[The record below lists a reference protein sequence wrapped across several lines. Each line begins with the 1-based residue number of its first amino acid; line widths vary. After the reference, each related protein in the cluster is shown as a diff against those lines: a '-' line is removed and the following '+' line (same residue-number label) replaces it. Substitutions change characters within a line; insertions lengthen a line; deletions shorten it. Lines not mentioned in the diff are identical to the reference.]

1 MLEQEKKEKNLKLWR
16 IAVTVLML
24 LPMAEMLFV
33 LPGLP
38 DIIPVHWG
46 VDGSPDRYGSRWE
59 LLLPGAIVLF
69 LGILLL
75 RDSFSRQPKGMRTG
89 GLLTLLVFNVIQPV
103 VLYVTVRP
111 ESDIMEFYFGKI
123 VCGLISLLLIVAGNY
138 MPKISWEYRL
148 QRKHGFRTRYALSD
162 ETVWSRTQR
171 FGGYAYMI
179 SGVVGIAAA
188 FVLSDL
194 VCVLVMAAAVLLSS
208 LLIYWY
214 SWVAWKQ
221 VKGENYRAQRCRG
234 GKGACRP
241 VQKDCQTEIKILQK
255 MALLLPGDVV

>member
-89 GLLTLLVFNVIQPV
+89 GLLTLVVFNVIQPV
-103 VLYVTVRP
+103 VLLSLIHISEPTRP
-111 ESDIMEFYFGKI
+111 
-123 VCGLISLLLIVAGNY
+123 
-138 MPKISWEYRL
+138 
-148 QRKHGFRTRYALSD
+148 
-162 ETVWSRTQR
+162 
-171 FGGYAYMI
+171 
-179 SGVVGIAAA
+179 
-188 FVLSDL
+188 
-194 VCVLVMAAAVLLSS
+194 
-208 LLIYWY
+208 
-214 SWVAWKQ
+214 
-221 VKGENYRAQRCRG
+221 
-234 GKGACRP
+234 
-241 VQKDCQTEIKILQK
+241 
-255 MALLLPGDVV
+255 

>member
-33 LPGLP
+33 LP
-38 DIIPVHWG
+38 WG

-89 GLLTLLVFNVIQPV
+89 GLLTLVVFNVIQPV

-111 ESDIMEFYFGKI
+111 ESAW
-123 VCGLISLLLIVAGNY
+123 LSL
-138 MPKISWEYRL
+138 M
-148 QRKHGFRTRYALSD
+148 
-162 ETVWSRTQR
+162 
-171 FGGYAYMI
+171 
-179 SGVVGIAAA
+179 
-188 FVLSDL
+188 
-194 VCVLVMAAAVLLSS
+194 
-208 LLIYWY
+208 
-214 SWVAWKQ
+214 
-221 VKGENYRAQRCRG
+221 
-234 GKGACRP
+234 
-241 VQKDCQTEIKILQK
+241 
-255 MALLLPGDVV
+255 

>member
-89 GLLTLLVFNVIQPV
+89 GLL
-103 VLYVTVRP
+103 
-111 ESDIMEFYFGKI
+111 
-123 VCGLISLLLIVAGNY
+123 
-138 MPKISWEYRL
+138 KISWEYRL

-194 VCVLVMAAAVLLSS
+194 VCVLVMATAVLLSS

-221 VKGENYRAQRCRG
+221 VKGEN
-234 GKGACRP
+234 
-241 VQKDCQTEIKILQK
+241 
-255 MALLLPGDVV
+255 

>member
-59 LLLPGAIVLF
+59 LLLPSAIVLF

-89 GLLTLLVFNVIQPV
+89 GLLTLVVFNVIQPV

-138 MPKISWEYRL
+138 LPKISWEYRL

-194 VCVLVMAAAVLLSS
+194 VCVLVMAVAILLSS

-221 VKGENYRAQRCRG
+221 VKGEN
-234 GKGACRP
+234 
-241 VQKDCQTEIKILQK
+241 
-255 MALLLPGDVV
+255 

>member
-75 RDSFSRQPKGMRTG
+75 RDLFPASPKGCAPAG
-89 GLLTLLVFNVIQPV
+89 
-103 VLYVTVRP
+103 
-111 ESDIMEFYFGKI
+111 
-123 VCGLISLLLIVAGNY
+123 CSLC
-138 MPKISWEYRL
+138 
-148 QRKHGFRTRYALSD
+148 LSL
-162 ETVWSRTQR
+162 
-171 FGGYAYMI
+171 M
-179 SGVVGIAAA
+179 
-188 FVLSDL
+188 
-194 VCVLVMAAAVLLSS
+194 
-208 LLIYWY
+208 
-214 SWVAWKQ
+214 
-221 VKGENYRAQRCRG
+221 
-234 GKGACRP
+234 
-241 VQKDCQTEIKILQK
+241 
-255 MALLLPGDVV
+255 